1 MKAWSV
7 AVPRERG
14 EEIRRRLLD
23 EGVLLT
29 HLRIVEA
36 GGLLFLPTRERLE
49 IGFPVEER
57 EFNEG
62 FVPIRSYKD
71 VVAVPEAL
79 RRSLPTA
86 FDVIGDIA
94 VLKIPEELR
103 PYRDDIGRA
112 ILRWNTKIRVAVED
126 RGVRGDRRIRSIEII
141 AGERRTATVHTE
153 HGLRYRVDLANAYF
167 SPRLASERKRIA
179 DLVHAGEVVADPFAG
194 VGPYAILIAMR
205 RRPEVVHAS
214 DANPEAVALLRANVA
229 ANHASLVATHE
240 GDARDVLRQI
250 APVDRVILDLP
261 HTAFDFLEDAFRAI
275 HDRGEVHVYRILE
288 RAEEGEAVERIRKIA
303 RRSGH
308 RAKDVR
314 VHRVRAYSP
323 TQHHVGFDVTVDR
336 G

>member
-23 EGVLLT
+23 KGVLLN
-29 HLRIVEA
+29 HLRIVEV
-36 GGLLFLPTRERLE
+36 GGRLFLPTQKRLD

-71 VVAVPEAL
+71 VVEVPEAL

-94 VLKIPEELR
+94 VIKIPKELQE
-103 PYRDDIGRA
+103 YRGEIGLA
-112 ILRWNTKIRVAVED
+112 ILRWNPKICVAVED

-141 AGERRTATVHTE
+141 AGDRRSTTVHTE

-167 SPRLASERKRIA
+167 SPRLAAERKRIA
-179 DLVHAGEVVADPFAG
+179 DLVQAGEVVADPFAG
-194 VGPYAILIAMR
+194 VGPYAVLIAKR
-205 RRPEVVHAS
+205 RRPKVVHAS
-214 DANPEAVALLRANVA
+214 DANPVAVALLRTNVA
-229 ANHASLVATHE
+229 ANRANLVATHE
-240 GDARDVLRQI
+240 GDAHEVLRKV
-250 APVDRVILDLP
+250 APVDRIILDLP

-275 HDRGEVHVYRILE
+275 RHRGEVHVYQILE
-288 RAEEGEAVERIRKIA
+288 RAEEREAADRIRAIA
-303 RRSGH
+303 RRSGR